1 MHKENKEIYESIKS
15 TILEF
20 QKTFIVDEPFYFVRE
35 NEKELKDDGL
45 LRLKDDIGSYLK
57 EQDTFVIEISPLLTH
72 SNLWMKGERNVTL
85 AIAVFWIG
93 HDGSS
98 GAIAEMIGSR

>member
-1 MHKENKEIYESIKS
+1 MSAKNEEIKKSVKEV
-15 TILEF
+15 LGRF

-98 GAIAEMIGSR
+98 GAIAGMIESR